1 MIGVIDEPPDFEQL
15 ARLGLGP
22 EDLEPLDGGVLH
34 PITRDGIKAAVQQ
47 ELPQIR
53 ECYDAWLRQNPTLAG
68 KIKVQFTIT
77 EIPGRDRARV
87 MRVDIADAGFGHV
100 MMEGCVR
107 NVISGLRFERPRG
120 GETRVSYPIDFSP
133 EPK

>member
-1 MIGVIDEPPDFEQL
+1 MIDEPPDFEQL

-22 EDLEPLDGGVLH
+22 EDIEPLDGGVLH
-34 PITRDGIKAAVQQ
+34 PITREGIKDAVQQ

-53 ECYDAWLRQNPTLAG
+53 ECYEAWLRQNPTLAG
-68 KIKVQFTIT
+68 KLKVQFTIA
-77 EIPGRDRARV
+77 EIPGRERARV
-87 MRVDIADAGFGHV
+87 QRVDIADGGFGHV

-107 NVISGLRFERPRG
+107 NVFQGMRFERPRG
-120 GETRVSYPIDFSP
+120 GETRVTYPLSFENTP